1 MILLSYFLTGITQR
15 CSYLKKL
22 GVKGV
27 WLSPFYKSP
36 MVDNGYDVQDYTEID
51 PVFGNL
57 DDFKELISTLK
68 TNDIKLIV
76 DFVPNHTS
84 DQHEWFKKSSLNIE
98 PFNDYYI
105 WKKGQS
111 NKPPTNWVIMLI

>member
-1 MILLSYFLTGITQR
+1 
-15 CSYLKKL
+15 
-22 GVKGV
+22 
-27 WLSPFYKSP
+27 